1 MTQSALMQL
10 AYISDCQSGITPA
23 AVAGIHQQAKR
34 NNAINNVTGVLLTT
48 DKHFMQL
55 LEGEPLQVEQTYQS
69 IRQDSRHTNVRLI
82 FSRNTT
88 QRQFP
93 NWHMGLKRLLD
104 QDEDTDLTA
113 VINLYGQQ
121 QHFSPQHAEAIAL
134 LFQAV

>member
-10 AYISDCQSGITPA
+10 AYISDCQNGITPA

-34 NNAINNVTGVLLTT
+34 NNAINNVTGVLLAT

-55 LEGEPLQVEQTYQS
+55 LEGEPQQVEQTYQR

-82 FSRNTT
+82 FSRSTT

-93 NWHMGLKRLLD
+93 NWHMGLKHPLD
-104 QDEDTDLTA
+104 QAEHSDLLA
-113 VINLYGQQ
+113 IINMYGQREHFSDQQADAINLL
-121 QHFSPQHAEAIAL
+121 FSAL
-134 LFQAV
+134 

>member
-1 MTQSALMQL
+1 MTQTALMQL
-10 AYISDCQSGITPA
+10 AYISDCQSGTTPA

-55 LEGEPLQVEQTYQS
+55 LEGEPQQVEQTYQR

-93 NWHMGLKRLLD
+93 NWHMGLKHTLDHAEHADLLTIINMYGQREHFSD
-104 QDEDTDLTA
+104 QQADA
-113 VINLYGQQ
+113 INLL
-121 QHFSPQHAEAIAL
+121 FSAL
-134 LFQAV
+134 